1 MEMVEPMAYG
11 ALNLSPRELDR
22 LQPQEFEKLLE
33 GYTWRSNRR
42 NELMSYFTYWIVA
55 PHVKKNAVSID
66 KILNP
71 LKPKQAKK
79 EISEGDKDYFRKM
92 AKELGGV

>member
-1 MEMVEPMAYG
+1 
-11 ALNLSPRELDR
+11 
-22 LQPQEFEKLLE
+22 
-33 GYTWRSNRR
+33 
-42 NELMSYFTYWIVA
+42 MSYFTYWIVA
-55 PHVKKNAVSID
+55 PHCKHNAVSID

-79 EISEGDKDYFRKM
+79 EIAEGDKDYFRKM

>member
-1 MEMVEPMAYG
+1 MVEPMAYG
-11 ALNLSPRELDR
+11 ALNLNPREFDR

-33 GYTWRSNRR
+33 GYAWRSNRH
-42 NELMSYFTYWIVA
+42 NELMAYFTYWIVA
-55 PHVKKNAVSID
+55 PHVKKNAVTIE